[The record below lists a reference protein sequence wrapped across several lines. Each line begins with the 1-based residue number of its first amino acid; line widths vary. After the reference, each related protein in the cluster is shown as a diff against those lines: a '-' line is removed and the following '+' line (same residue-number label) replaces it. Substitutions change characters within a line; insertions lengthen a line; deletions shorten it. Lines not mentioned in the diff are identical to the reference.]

1 MFRSF
6 AVYDVFLVQLALALI
21 FLLSSLTE
29 AARGAPTNATIRFD
43 SPLVSF
49 SPGWSVAEF
58 NGTGT
63 EDKFA
68 FATLPGEELVVR
80 LPRKCIVSI
89 THLRDWNALMSWART
104 DDEDDR
110 NGRFL
115 QRTSRLCIIRDS
127 RAAAGFFGSLAWIAI
142 RVLP

>member
-21 FLLSSLTE
+21 FLLSSLIE
-29 AARGAPTNATIRFD
+29 AARGAPINATIRFD
-43 SPLVSF
+43 RPLVSF

-68 FATLPGEELVVR
+68 FANLLGEQLVVR
-80 LPRKCIVSI
+80 LPRECIFCVAHPATG
-89 THLRDWNALMSWART
+89 TH
-104 DDEDDR
+104 
-110 NGRFL
+110 
-115 QRTSRLCIIRDS
+115 
-127 RAAAGFFGSLAWIAI
+127 
-142 RVLP
+142 